1 MKFNNRHATP
11 YISNATKITDDVND
25 YNNKS
30 SYTMHSIQQNMSF
43 YQAVVIWRD
52 NWEVMVK
59 RRVSVVYA

>member
-43 YQAVVIWRD
+43 YQAVVILRD
-52 NWEVMVK
+52 N
-59 RRVSVVYA
+59 